1 MNYRAVITDEEVA
14 ELQARN
20 HARQLAAQ
28 KALGHHWLGYTH
40 PKPGPD
46 SLAPLLIASIELA
59 RAKKAQK

>member
-1 MNYRAVITDEEVA
+1 MNFRAVITDEEVA

-28 KALGHHWLGYTH
+28 KALGHRWLGYVQ
-40 PKPGPD
+40 PKGD

>member
-1 MNYRAVITDEEVA
+1 MNYRAVIKDEEVA

-28 KALGHHWLGYTH
+28 KALGHRWLGYVQ
-40 PKPGPD
+40 PKGE
-46 SLAPLLIASIELA
+46 LVPLLITSIELA